1 MMPCCAKNIIQGNRG
16 LKISDFATFIVN
28 HSELDEENLNLD
40 LCVSEKNFGY
50 TDGTIRSWTNNIIF
64 ILYST

>member
-28 HSELDEENLNLD
+28 HSELDE
-40 LCVSEKNFGY
+40 
-50 TDGTIRSWTNNIIF
+50 
-64 ILYST
+64 